1 MKIVH
6 AEYNPQT
13 NSIAIYHYNG
23 YLLRIDCN
31 KAEEGISTTPNS
43 QHALD
48 VLALDYPLEYARLAL
63 DGEMQAWVD
72 AEDSMDVF

>member
-1 MKIVH
+1 MCYFKYFISVFI
-6 AEYNPQT
+6 AETITFCDYC
-13 NSIAIYHYNG
+13 I
-23 YLLRIDCN
+23 CN
-31 KAEEGISTTPNS
+31 KAEEGRSTTPNS

-48 VLALDYPLEYARLAL
+48 ALALDYPLEYARLAL

>member
-6 AEYNPQT
+6 VEYNPQT
-13 NSIAIYHYNG
+13 NSIDINHYNR
-23 YLLRIDCN
+23 YILRIDCN
-31 KAEEGISTTPNS
+31 KAEEGISTTPNF
-43 QHALD
+43 QHAID

-63 DGEMQAWVD
+63 NGEMQAWVN

>member
-1 MKIVH
+1 MKIIH

-13 NSIAIYHYNG
+13 NSIDINHYNG
-23 YLLRIDCN
+23 
-31 KAEEGISTTPNS
+31 AEDGISTTPNS

-63 DGEMQAWVD
+63 NGEMQAWVN